1 MTDHFEEKAQDW
13 DMNDAVKG
21 ISMGVGA
28 AIDENVTFDITMQV
42 LDFGAGTGLVTRHV
56 AHKVDRVTAVDVSK
70 AMLEKLKEK
79 EELKG
84 KVEIL
89 CQDILEQPIGVE
101 FDLIVSAMA
110 IHHVE
115 NTDKLIQR
123 FAEHLKP
130 GAQIALADLD
140 SEDGSF
146 HPEDAVGVYHAGFD
160 RDAFRD
166 LLDKHGF
173 EDIRFVTAHT
183 VRKEEKSYPIF
194 LALATRM

>member
-1 MTDHFEEKAQDW
+1 MTDHFEAKAQDW

-21 ISMGVGA
+21 ISTGVGA
-28 AIDENVTFDITMQV
+28 AIDENVTFDRSMRV

-56 AHKVDRVTAVDVSK
+56 AHKVAMVTAVDVSK
-70 AMLEKLKEK
+70 AMLEKLQQKD
-79 EELKG
+79 ELKG

-89 CQDILEQPIGVE
+89 CQDIIEQPIGIE

-130 GAQIALADLD
+130 GARIALADLD
-140 SEDGSF
+140 TEDGSF

-160 RDAFRD
+160 RDAFRA
-166 LLDKHGF
+166 LLVKHGF
-173 EDIRFVTAHT
+173 QDIRFVTAHT

>member
-13 DMNDAVKG
+13 DVNDVVKG

-28 AIDENVTFDITMQV
+28 AIDEHVAFDDSMQV

-56 AHKVDRVTAVDVSK
+56 AHKVGMVTAVDVSK

-79 EELKG
+79 DELKG

-89 CQDILEQPIGVE
+89 CQDIIEQPIGVE
-101 FDLIVSAMA
+101 YDLIVSAMA
-110 IHHVE
+110 IHHVAD
-115 NTDKLIQR
+115 TDKLIQR

-130 GAQIALADLD
+130 GARIALADLD
-140 SEDGSF
+140 TEDGSF

-166 LLDKHGF
+166 LLVKHGF
-173 EDIRFVTAHT
+173 REIRFVTAHT